1 MWWKKLKVRLKD
13 KEIELIK
20 KVATDIFGKCDIY
33 IFGSRLKD
41 KKGGDIDIFIIPEE
55 KSNLFEKKLKLSSKL
70 ERLLEKPVDVIVS
83 RDKNREIEKEALK
96 GVKITE

>member
-1 MWWKKLKVRLKD
+1 M
-13 KEIELIK
+13 
-20 KVATDIFGKCDIY
+20 
-33 IFGSRLKD
+33 
-41 KKGGDIDIFIIPEE
+41 PEE